1 LRLAFQTYLPHL
13 RTSAFILFFSFLYIP
28 SLFSQVNVKERE
40 KELKILGDSILKGSS
55 DSVRSLSALS
65 FHAKF
70 EELLHD
76 PASFNY
82 TFDSLRNVSVLSSGD
97 KKVRMYTWIVPAI
110 SKDKYSYF
118 GFVQLY
124 DKKLNKVTLFNLEDT
139 ILPTEEAEKK
149 SLNSKTW
156 YGALYYKIIE
166 NKLKGQKA
174 YTLLGWRG
182 NNLRTTIKVIDVLV
196 INKEIPKFGA
206 PVFKTEK
213 GFKHRVIF
221 EYTASATMTLRYHEN
236 KKIIVYDHLSPSN
249 PDLKGKYEYYGPDM
263 SYDALKFKK
272 GKWELLKNIEIG
284 NLRQQDAKSQNSNVK
299 HKEFYT
305 PPR

>member
-1 LRLAFQTYLPHL
+1 M
-13 RTSAFILFFSFLYIP
+13 
-28 SLFSQVNVKERE
+28 
-40 KELKILGDSILKGSS
+40 GDSILRGSS
-55 DSVRSLSALS
+55 DSIRSLSTLPFRS
-65 FHAKF
+65 KF

-82 TFDSLRNVSVLSSGD
+82 TFDSLKSVSVLSSED
-97 KKVRMYTWIVPAI
+97 KKVRIYTWIVPAI

-124 DKKLNKVTLFNLEDT
+124 DKKINKVTLFNLEDT
-139 ILPTEEAEKK
+139 ILSTEEAEKK
-149 SLNSKTW
+149 SLSAKTW
-156 YGALYYKIIE
+156 YGALYYRIIE
-166 NKLKGQKA
+166 NKLKGEKA

-206 PVFKTEK
+206 PVFKIEK

-236 KKIIVYDHLSPSN
+236 KKMIIYDHLSPSN

-263 SYDALKFKK
+263 TYDALKFKK

-284 NLRQQDAKSQNSNVK
+284 NLRQQDAKTQNSNVK

-305 PPR
+305 PPK